1 MNNPYEPPRSAP
13 IVPVAQGGERLHT
26 VICVVI
32 AALCTLHVWSVLLPA
47 LNLVMHLG
55 EPVGPIL
62 LKIWRPVLLFLAA
75 ILLLFQRKAAIAGFL
90 VYVVAGLVFP
100 IGPLRGFLLLN
111 LLLVCGFL
119 AYAVYLYK
127 RGRLR

>member
-1 MNNPYEPPRSAP
+1 
-13 IVPVAQGGERLHT
+13 
-26 VICVVI
+26 
-32 AALCTLHVWSVLLPA
+32 
-47 LNLVMHLG
+47 MHLG